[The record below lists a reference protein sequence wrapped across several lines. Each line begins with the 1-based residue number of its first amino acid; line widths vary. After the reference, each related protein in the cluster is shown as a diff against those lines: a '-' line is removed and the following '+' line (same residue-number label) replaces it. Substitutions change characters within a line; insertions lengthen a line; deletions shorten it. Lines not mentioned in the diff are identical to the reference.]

1 VRAALLLDYD
11 QPLVCEDVV
20 PTALGEHEVRV
31 RVDASGVCHSDLS
44 VLQGKVKMP
53 VPTVLGHEGTG
64 TVIEVGAAVRR
75 TRAGDRVIV
84 SFHPTCGTCWYCR
97 HDLPNHCEHDIG
109 ATVPRARRADGG
121 DVHTMLGL
129 GTFAEEM
136 KVHEFQVV
144 PVHTDLPAEQ
154 LALIGCAVTTGLGA
168 ALNTAR
174 VTPGAVVAVI
184 GCGGVGQ
191 AVVQGAR
198 IAGAARIIAVDPV
211 ASKRDQ
217 AAACGATDFVDPA
230 DADVA
235 AALRDA
241 TGGRGA
247 DFTFEVV
254 GSPDLA
260 VQAFKGTRKA
270 GTVTLVGMPS
280 TDAKLTLPAFRLFSD
295 EKRVLG
301 CWYGS
306 AHVDRDFQRCIDLVE
321 AGRLDIGTLVT
332 RRIGLADL
340 NQAFD
345 DMVEGRV
352 IRSVVV

>member
-1 VRAALLLDYD
+1 MRAALLLDYAE
-11 QPLVCEDVV
+11 PLVCEEVAA
-20 PTALGEHEVRV
+20 TALDDHEVRV

-53 VPTVLGHEGTG
+53 VPTILGHEGTG
-64 TVIEVGAAVRR
+64 IVTEVGDAVRR
-75 TRAGDRVIV
+75 ARVGDRVIV

-97 HDLPNHCEHDIG
+97 HGHPNHCEHDIG
-109 ATVPRARRADGG
+109 ATVPRAHRAGGG

-136 KVHEFQVV
+136 KVPEFQVV
-144 PVHTDLPAEQ
+144 PVRTDLPAEQ

-191 AVVQGAR
+191 AVIQGAR

-211 ASKRDQ
+211 ASKREQ
-217 AAACGATDFVDPA
+217 AQTCGATDLVDPA
-230 DADVA
+230 AGDVV
-235 AALRDA
+235 AALREA

-260 VQAFKGTRKA
+260 LQGFKGTRKA

-280 TDAKLTLPAFRLFSD
+280 TDATLALPAFRLFSD

-306 AHVDRDFQRCIDLVE
+306 ASVDRDFQRCIDLVE
-321 AGRLDIGTLVT
+321 SGRLDIGTLVT

-340 NQAFD
+340 NEAFD